1 MIFCGHELQQFSA
14 ARPLEKITSSFPAPN
29 FVRLCYR
36 NSEYC
41 KTKAPKQNRNNF
53 NGKIFFLEEQAI
65 DDLRWWR
72 DTTDRIYNNT
82 IASNS

>member
-29 FVRLCYR
+29 FVRLCHR